1 MNRSKWERRIQRA
14 EELASAHP
22 FAAEVL
28 QFYKHIAGFQQ
39 ALYSHIETSYIEA
52 ANDNASN
59 KKASGLLP
67 AGLLPEDLDLPL
79 LLPKFSEFLSAVE
92 KVAPQPIAQSAADL
106 NAQGDGR
113 WQDLLTSYWRTAPDF
128 QPTPEH
134 TETLLAWIF
143 LQPYAEYL
151 ADHSKPV
158 PHNERTA
165 VCPFCSG
172 RPLVG
177 VLRPE
182 GDGAKRSL
190 ICSLCSTEWTYGR
203 IVCPACGEETVEK
216 LAIYTASQFHQVRVE
231 ACDTCHYYIKTVDLT
246 KNGHAVPVVD
256 ELATIPLNLWAQEH
270 QYIKLQPNLLGI

>member
-1 MNRSKWERRIQRA
+1 MKGSKWEQRIRRA
-14 EELASAHP
+14 DELAATLP
-22 FAAEVL
+22 FATDVL
-28 QFYKHIAGFQQ
+28 HFYKHVAGFQQ
-39 ALYSHIETSYIEA
+39 ALYSYIETSCPQA
-52 ANDNASN
+52 ANGSASN
-59 KKASGLLP
+59 KKATGLLP
-67 AGLLPEDLDLPL
+67 ADLDLAL
-79 LLPKFSEFLSAVE
+79 LLPKLSEFLSAVE
-92 KVAPQPIAQSAADL
+92 AVAPQPIAQSAADL

-113 WQDLLTSYWRTAPDF
+113 WQDLLTAYWQTAPDF
-128 QPTPEH
+128 QPTPGH
-134 TETLLAWIF
+134 AETLLAWIF

-151 ADHSKPV
+151 ADHSKPM
-158 PHNERTA
+158 PHNERA
-165 VCPFCSG
+165 ALCPFCSG

-190 ICSLCSTEWTYGR
+190 ICSLCSTEWTYAR

-216 LAIYTASQFHQVRVE
+216 LAIYTASQFHEVRVE

-270 QYIKLQPNLLGI
+270 QYTKLQPNLLGI